1 MIALTAVTALA
12 LLTAF
17 PTLAMPTIPW
27 AALRGAAGRPVA
39 KEIAMTV
46 SDEERLARAL
56 LTRIAEPGDEYIGRL
71 ITRLGARGT
80 VDAIRA
86 GTPAF
91 PLTPGRR
98 PPAEAD
104 AGAGAGAGADPRAKT
119 GVGVVAQVE
128 AGGRRAGAD
137 PDRPPAG
144 APGQRAGAHPA
155 SWAEDERPFAT
166 ARGSGADPVRR
177 PTAGPGQR
185 ADAPGRR
192 ADTHPPSQVEAE
204 RRFAAWRARLT
215 GVAPARLLAA
225 AEAVGGRL
233 VCPGD
238 AEWPS
243 QLDDLGDARPF
254 ALWVRGDMD
263 LRFACLRS
271 VAVVGSR
278 SASSYGTH
286 VAAELGAELAG
297 RGWCVVSGGAFGID
311 AAAHRGAL
319 AADGA
324 TVAVFACGVDVPY
337 PSAHEGL
344 FADVARSGLL
354 VSELPPGTTPTRH
367 RFLIRNRAI
376 AALTR
381 GTVVVEAARRSGAL
395 NTARHARDLH
405 RVVMA
410 VPGPVTSPTSA
421 GCHALLREHD
431 AVCVTDAAE
440 VLDLVG
446 LIGDDLAPEKRGPV
460 LERDRLDPVTRGVLE
475 AVPARG
481 GAGAARIAVSAGVDL
496 DTVLAR
502 LGALSAGGFVERCPK
517 GWRLRQPPGTP

>member
-1 MIALTAVTALA
+1 MIMLAAVTALA
-12 LLTAF
+12 VLTAF
-17 PTLAMPTIPW
+17 PTLTVLTVLLARLP
-27 AALRGAAGRPVA
+27 GAAGRLVA
-39 KEIAMTV
+39 KEIAMTA
-46 SDEERLARAL
+46 SDEERLAFAL

-71 ITRLGARGT
+71 ITRLGAPGT

-86 GTPAF
+86 GTLPF
-91 PLTPGRR
+91 PLSSGRC
-98 PPAEAD
+98 PPAEAESGAEAEVEVSGRRAATGPARPPAAAPAQR
-104 AGAGAGAGADPRAKT
+104 AGAHPEPPADAERPFTAGRA
-119 GVGVVAQVE
+119 
-128 AGGRRAGAD
+128 RRAGAD
-137 PDRPPAG
+137 PERPPTG
-144 APGQRAGAHPA
+144 APAQRAGAHP
-155 SWAEDERPFAT
+155 E
-166 ARGSGADPVRR
+166 ARA
-177 PTAGPGQR
+177 
-185 ADAPGRR
+185 
-192 ADTHPPSQVEAE
+192 EAE

-215 GVAPARLLAA
+215 GVDPARLLAT
-225 AEAVGGRL
+225 AEASGGRL

-238 AEWPS
+238 TEWPS
-243 QLDDLGDARPF
+243 QLGDLGDARPF
-254 ALWVRGDMD
+254 ALWVRGDLD

-278 SASSYGTH
+278 SASSYGVH

-319 AADGA
+319 AVDGA

-344 FADVARSGLL
+344 FAGIARGGLL

-446 LIGDDLAPEKRGPV
+446 LIGDDLAPDKRGPV
-460 LERDRLDPVTRGVLE
+460 LERDRLDPVTRDVLE

-496 DTVLAR
+496 DTALAR

-517 GWRLRQPPGTP
+517 GWRLRRLAANP

>member
-1 MIALTAVTALA
+1 
-12 LLTAF
+12 
-17 PTLAMPTIPW
+17 
-27 AALRGAAGRPVA
+27 
-39 KEIAMTV
+39 MTV

-56 LTRIAEPGDEYIGRL
+56 LTRVAEPGDAHLGRL
-71 ITRLGARGT
+71 IAELGPIGAVEAVRTGRPLRPLPSRGSQP
-80 VDAIRA
+80 D
-86 GTPAF
+86 GSG
-91 PLTPGRR
+91 PGRTSGPRTGLVAGAEPVVSSRDDRRSPQDADRRSLTEAEPGPPEAAPWSWRKADLRSPAKAEPGSPPEAGPR

-104 AGAGAGAGADPRAKT
+104 
-119 GVGVVAQVE
+119 
-128 AGGRRAGAD
+128 
-137 PDRPPAG
+137 
-144 APGQRAGAHPA
+144 
-155 SWAEDERPFAT
+155 
-166 ARGSGADPVRR
+166 RR
-177 PTAGPGQR
+177 PSAETGPRVR
-185 ADAPGRR
+185 A
-192 ADTHPPSQVEAE
+192 EAE
-204 RRFAAWRARLT
+204 RRFAAWRARLCEADP
-215 GVAPARLLAA
+215 GRLLAT
-225 AEAVGGRL
+225 AEKLGGRL

-243 QLDDLGDARPF
+243 QLDDLGDGRPF
-254 ALWVRGDMD
+254 ALWLRGDLD

-278 SASSYGTH
+278 SATSYGVH
-286 VAAELGAELAG
+286 VAAEVSAELAE
-297 RGWCVVSGGAFGID
+297 RSWCVISGGAFGID

-324 TVAVFACGVDVPY
+324 TIAVFACGIDVAY

-344 FADVARSGLL
+344 FADIARHGLL

-405 RVVMA
+405 RGVMA
-410 VPGPVTSPTSA
+410 VPGPVTSLTSA
-421 GCHALLREHD
+421 GCHTLLRESN

-446 LIGDDLAPEKRGPV
+446 LVGDDLAPEKRGPV
-460 LERDRLDPVTRGVLE
+460 LDRDRLDPVTSDVLD
-475 AVPARG
+475 AIPARA
-481 GAGAARIAVSAGVDL
+481 GAGTARIAVSAGVDL
-496 DTVLAR
+496 DTALAR

-517 GWRLRQPPGTP
+517 GWRLRRRPGP